1 MIALIIGYG
10 SAGRRHLKVLK
21 KISYIKKI
29 YIVTSQDKI
38 STDKVIFLK
47 KIKEIN
53 PKVIVIA
60 NETNKHKD
68 TLLDLEKKFNNKI
81 IIVEKPLFHKF
92 YNFKCKNNKVFVAY
106 NLRFHHILKFIK
118 QKILSSKEKVF
129 YVEAE
134 TSSYLPYWRKNR
146 DYSKSYS
153 SNKKKGGG
161 TLLDLSHEIDY
172 VKWLFK
178 DFKIKKIFSKKISSL
193 NITSNDFT
201 LILGKLQNR
210 GLIKLKMTYFNKLP
224 KRILTICFDNGK
236 QIYADLLKSNLKIFY
251 KERVKSL
258 HFKKSSHYLMTK
270 EMYLDIFNKKY
281 TNLCTYKEALN
292 LLKSIKN
299 KFFLIN

>member
-10 SAGRRHLKVLK
+10 SAGKRHLKVLK

-38 STDKVIFLK
+38 STDKVFFIK

-53 PKVIVIA
+53 PKIIVIA

-68 TLLDLEKKFNNKI
+68 TLVDLEKKFKNKI

-92 YNFKCKNNKVFVAY
+92 YNLKCTNNKVFVAY

-118 QKILSSKEKVF
+118 KNILSGKDKVF

-134 TSSYLPYWRKNR
+134 TSSYLPYWRKNQ

-172 VKWLFK
+172 IKWLFK
-178 DFKIKKIFSKKISSL
+178 DFKIKKIFSNKISSL

-224 KRILTICFDNGK
+224 KRILIICFENGK

-251 KERVKSL
+251 KENVKSV
-258 HFKKSSHYLMTK
+258 HFKKSSSYLMTK
-270 EMYLDIFNKKY
+270 EMYLDIFKNKY
-281 TNLCTYKEALN
+281 TNICTYKEALN